1 MRRWISLTLAGLLA
15 AGFILVGLRARDSSL
30 FVVKKLVVQGLLP
43 AVPLEESEVIAIAN
57 IKAGQTPISKLDLE
71 PMRMRIAGNPWVKQV
86 WIGKEFGGTLR
97 VSIEPKVP
105 VAQLIGQGHQ
115 LLYVDQQG
123 VTFDGGARS
132 YGGMLPTL
140 SGWMADDAYGL
151 KEAVQFLAEWE
162 KRKLHEGIV
171 FTALDRDETKG
182 LRGTLHLKLGNDV
195 IARPVVELG
204 PTFDEAVKISSERL
218 QKFFAEVR
226 KRQLAPKRIWL
237 GDGNKIVVKVSDS
250 S

>member
-1 MRRWISLTLAGLLA
+1 M
-15 AGFILVGLRARDSSL
+15 GFRARESSL
-30 FVVKKLVVQGLLP
+30 FVVKKLVIQGLLP
-43 AVPLEESEVIAIAN
+43 AVPLEESEVVAIAH
-57 IKAGQTPISKLDLE
+57 IQPGKTPISSLDLE
-71 PMRMRIAGNPWVKQV
+71 PIRIRIAGNPWVKQV

-97 VSIEPKVP
+97 VSIEPRVP
-105 VAQLIGQGHQ
+105 VAQLIGKGHQ
-115 LLYVDQQG
+115 LLYVDATG
-123 VTFDGGARS
+123 VTFDGGAKP
-132 YGGMLPTL
+132 YGNMLPTL
-140 SGWMADDAYGL
+140 SGWMADDAFGL

-162 KRKLHEGIV
+162 KRKLNEGIV

-182 LRGTLHLKLGNDV
+182 LRGTLHLKLGNEV
-195 IARPVVELG
+195 VARPVVELG
-204 PTFDEAVKISSERL
+204 PTFDDAVKISSERL